1 MVRVLLFEF
10 LCVFEVF
17 VMDAG
22 AGAAE
27 PTISEF
33 GQAPIP
39 SRPGTR

>member
-1 MVRVLLFEF
+1 MVRDLLFEF
-10 LCVFEVF
+10 LGVFEVF

-22 AGAAE
+22 AGAE